1 MKREL
6 LILFLNLSQLTLLSS
21 CGGGYPAEI
30 EGLLELPEYD
40 NSINQSILVHK
51 GFTVSYNPDW
61 KVPNWVAYELTANET
76 SGPYS
81 RENHFDFDP
90 SYEGWQADNNDYR
103 NSGWSRGHMVP
114 ANHLKWDSS
123 AMKESFY
130 YTNICPQN
138 ESLNNHDWKY
148 LENDCCRWANKYGRV
163 YIACGPIIYAD
174 HKTIGNGKVA
184 VPEYFF
190 KVVLA
195 PVNGTYT
202 GIGFIFKNEAGR
214 HPQDYYARSIDEI
227 ERITGINFYFSL
239 PDAEEMNVEST
250 FDTKYWK

>member
-1 MKREL
+1 MKRMMSNSFSAV
-6 LILFLNLSQLTLLSS
+6 IIAVVLTA
-21 CGGGYPAEI
+21 CGGGYPPEI
-30 EGLLELPEYD
+30 EGLIELPKYD
-40 NSINQSILVHK
+40 KSISQRIIIHK
-51 GFTVSYNPDW
+51 GFVVSYNPEW
-61 KVPNWVAYELTANET
+61 KVPNWVAYELTADET
-76 SGPYS
+76 EGPYG
-81 RENHFDFDP
+81 RENNFDFDP
-90 SYEGWQADNNDYR
+90 SYEGWQADNSDYR

-163 YIACGPIIYAD
+163 YITCGPIIYAD
-174 HKTIGNGKVA
+174 HETIGNGKVA
-184 VPEYFF
+184 VPDYFF

-227 ERITGINFYFSL
+227 EDITGINFYSSL